1 MFDVI
6 IKNASIVT
14 HENIFKGSVAV
25 NGEKIVEILA
35 PDTDKDAKLVV
46 DGTGNYLFPGVI
58 DAHVHLNDP
67 GYTWREDFYHG
78 TEAAAVGGVT
88 TIVDMPLQNV
98 PALTDSKIFE
108 NKYNIVK
115 SEALID
121 YAFWGGLVDY
131 NLSNIDELNNSGV
144 MAFKSFLSPVGKDY
158 TSLDLGRVRE
168 ALGKI
173 KKFDGIAGFH
183 CEDYSII
190 AYEELQAIKNGKVS
204 RQDYLNARPLVAELI
219 AVKNIIELAKESG
232 TRVHIC
238 HISNSAVAEEI
249 KKAKA
254 QGVRI
259 TAETCPH
266 YLKFNEE
273 DFIEN
278 GMLFKCAPPL
288 RSKKDSENLWKYV
301 CDGTIDIISSDHS
314 PSAEYEKCEDEG
326 SFKPWGGISGLQ
338 SGLQVMFNEAVVKR
352 GLSSS
357 LIASAMAKKPAEIF
371 GMSGKKGVIEPGYD
385 ADMVLLNPEE
395 EWEITKDSLKYL
407 NKISAFVGT
416 KGKGLPICTFLRG
429 QIVANK
435 GCITG
440 KHGFGNLIRR
450 SV

>member
-1 MFDVI
+1 MFDLI
-6 IKNASIVT
+6 IKNTSIVT

-25 NGEKIVEILA
+25 KGEKIVEILA
-35 PDTDKDAKLVV
+35 ANTDKEAKIIV

-88 TIVDMPLQNV
+88 TIVDMPLQNS
-98 PALTDSKIFE
+98 PALTNSKIFE
-108 NKYNIVK
+108 DKYDIVK
-115 SEALID
+115 PKALVD

-158 TSLDLGRVRE
+158 TSLDLGRVRK
-168 ALGKI
+168 ALDII

-190 AYEELQAIKNGKVS
+190 AYEEAQAIKNGKVS
-204 RQDYLNARPLVAELI
+204 RHDYLNTRPLVAELI
-219 AVKNIIELAKESG
+219 AVKNIIELSKESG
-232 TRVHIC
+232 SRVHIC
-238 HISNSAVAEEI
+238 HVSSAYVAEEI
-249 KKAKA
+249 KQAKA

-266 YLKFNEE
+266 YLNFNEE
-273 DFIEN
+273 DLIEK

-288 RSKKDSENLWKYV
+288 RTKEDSENLWKYV
-301 CDGTIDIISSDHS
+301 CDGTIDIVSSDHS

-326 SFKPWGGISGLQ
+326 AFKPWGGISGLQ
-338 SGLQVMFNEAVVKR
+338 SGLQIMFNEAIVKK
-352 GLSSS
+352 GLSCS
-357 LIASAMAKKPAEIF
+357 LIASTMAKKPAEVF
-371 GMSGKKGVIEPGYD
+371 GMLGKKGVIEPGYD
-385 ADMVLLNPEE
+385 ADMVLLNPKE
-395 EWEITKDSLKYL
+395 EWKITADSLKYL

-416 KGKGLPICTFLRG
+416 KGKGLPIYTFLRG
-429 QIVANK
+429 QIVADK

-440 KHGFGNLIRR
+440 KHGFGKLIRK
-450 SV
+450 SI